1 MIQSVLFNKHFWTQQ
16 QARRYL
22 KRKGF
27 KDNGV
32 DETENEFRYRQI
44 QPPKDKKYYTK
55 TLRGGVQYVIH
66 Y

>member
-1 MIQSVLFNKHFWTQQ
+1 MIQSVLFNKHLWSQKR
-16 QARRYL
+16 ARRYL

-32 DETENEFRYRQI
+32 DETENQLRYRQHEV
-44 QPPKDKKYYTK
+44 DHTKKFYTK
-55 TLRGGVQYVIH
+55 TLKNGVEYIIM